1 MKRIPA
7 NRRLF
12 LLITLLFLFSGIKT
26 FAQNTVGIGTNTPNQ
41 NAVLELVSTGNNQ
54 GFLVPRMT
62 TAQRT
67 DPGFEGIL
75 TSTDNGLMVFDTDE
89 GAIFFWY
96 EGVWVNSSESG
107 STTTGGDVS
116 GDISAITVTAIQGQP
131 VSSDVP
137 TIDYVLKWDGSA
149 WVPQP
154 DDGNT
159 YTAGVGID
167 ITGLEIT
174 NTGDTDASDDLVTT
188 SIAGGDITGEFAA
201 LTVTSI
207 QGNPVEATVPTNGQ
221 ILKWDGSQWAL
232 SNDDDS
238 GSNAAIDVTYDNVTS
253 GLVATELQAAI
264 DELDATVDGLSGAG
278 DMLQSVYD
286 IDADNTVDL
295 AEDALTVG
303 GLTVETAVP
312 VGAVFTD
319 EELPATAT
327 TGDVLQ
333 WDGSNWVP
341 AAPAGGGDM
350 LQSTYDID
358 ANNIV
363 DDAETVNGLT
373 VETAVPVGALFT
385 DSQNA
390 LAVPYDN
397 VSSGLSGTDVQ
408 TAIDEMDGIID
419 GMGTPSANIIT
430 YDNVSSLLSATD
442 VQAAIDE
449 VDVNVDDIHL
459 LTGLP
464 INSQDIGLVSH
475 PVITDNGTLLD
486 AILEAG
492 TEADHLFSATG
503 ITIGDTD
510 LGTFSGATITDFN
523 STKGALQELETALE
537 GIGSFNT
544 DGEIPRA
551 DGIGLSSSNLYS
563 DGTNIG
569 IGQATPLSTI
579 HMDLDNHIISEGGDL
594 ILADNIYT
602 NVGVPTYTEDGRGV
616 ALALSSTGGDMQ
628 FFTAAVGT
636 AGNPATLNPILQIQE
651 SGGGVNTQWQ
661 ALDVIVAGDG
671 VNSGDLVLGDADNSA
686 TVTFRT
692 PDVATVT
699 TVYTLPDGDGST
711 GDILSTDGL
720 GGLSWVSSGLS
731 LPYADL
737 NTNAGSLFSITN
749 NGTGP
754 AASFVNAV
762 DATALFVQ
770 GNFGFEEGSDRDIFI
785 NPTTTGPGAELSL
798 IAGSAG
804 GAGPDNG
811 GNVSIIA
818 GDGVGTGG
826 GGGDIF
832 LSPGLPSGGGLE
844 GYIYAQGPLF
854 IQGDGSFSRP
864 LVFEDGDGTNT
875 IAFVA
880 PDVVSTSATYVW
892 PALDGANGDVLST
905 DGSGGLSW
913 QPSGAFTTLYE
924 VPAGTGSGLGSSNIF
939 SDGTSV
945 SVGSNQFT
953 LPVDFSV
960 IRDNSTGNTNFVVG
974 TFSTVAD
981 EAPGISIMRSG
992 GTESIPADLV
1002 SGDRIG
1008 NLSFLSRA
1016 VGAFANA
1023 ASIEV
1028 FAEESH
1034 VSSQG
1039 SSMSFRTAANG
1050 ETDVTERIL
1059 IDGNGDVNIF
1069 NANLGV
1075 GVAPLYPLDIFGDAN
1090 LSGVIHKDGT
1100 GVLDFDIVSNNTF
1113 AGENAGSG
1121 LTTGTDVVFV
1131 GADAVTSTATLSNSV
1146 VVGSN
1151 SSSQNDNSVVVGNL
1165 STVNG
1170 DGGVALGQSAAAQN
1184 TNAIAIGPSTTV
1196 TGTNTTLIGD
1206 NVSTATPNAFIVAG
1220 TNDKILAINNVSP
1233 NGVDHLTV
1241 SSSGTSSQMRF
1252 SNSTTGYTGTDG
1264 FVISV
1269 GASAVNLLNRENTR
1283 MDFGN
1288 NGVTNMSIDATGQV
1302 GIGTTTPSGPLDID
1316 FGIGQIFVTG
1326 NNNQQFGIF
1335 DLINAGTGA
1344 AAMRFDGAITMGMD
1358 QSDANKFKIN
1368 MGSTFSGGEDFTITS
1383 GGSVGIANTAPTY
1396 TFDVAHDNAPASGG
1410 IGLRNLAGGEPWNF
1424 FVNSGSSDLLVYA
1437 NGALRGTFAN
1447 VDGSYTPASDRRL
1460 KKNFQSLE
1468 PVLSK
1473 IQDVKIH
1480 RYHFNRQS
1488 DDELKNIG
1496 VVAQELKEV
1505 FPSLVHYQEDQDV
1518 YTVNYS
1524 GLAPITIKAIQELN
1538 AIILSQKN
1546 EINDLKASLSEK
1558 EVQLDKLE
1566 NDVSQIKKAL
1576 GISSE
1581 LSEK

>member
-7 NRRLF
+7 NRRL
-12 LLITLLFLFSGIKT
+12 LLITLLFLFAGIKT

-96 EGVWVNSSESG
+96 EGVWVNSSEGG
-107 STTTGGDVS
+107 STTTGGDVT

-131 VSSDVP
+131 VSTDVP

-188 SIAGGDITGEFAA
+188 SVAGGDITGEFAA

-207 QGNPVEATVPTNGQ
+207 QGNPVEATAPTNGQ

-238 GSNAAIDVTYDNVTS
+238 GSNAAVDVTYDNVTS
-253 GLVATELQAAI
+253 GLAATDIQAAI
-264 DELDATVDGLSGAG
+264 DELDVTVDGLSGAG

-333 WDGSNWVP
+333 WDGATWGP

-358 ANNIV
+358 ADNIV

-373 VETAVPVGALFT
+373 VETAVPAGALFT
-385 DSQNA
+385 DGQNA

-408 TAIDEMDGIID
+408 TAIDELDGIID

-442 VQAAIDE
+442 LQAAIDE

-464 INSQDIGLVSH
+464 INSQDIGLVSN

-492 TEADHLFSATG
+492 TAADHLYSATG
-503 ITIGDTD
+503 ITVGDTD
-510 LGTFSGATITDFN
+510 LGTFTGATITDFN
-523 STKGALQELETALE
+523 STKGALQELETAVE
-537 GIGSFNT
+537 GISGFNT
-544 DGEIPRA
+544 DGEIPRG
-551 DGIGLSSSNLYS
+551 DGAGLTSSNLYS

-579 HMDLDNHIISEGGDL
+579 HMNLDNHIISEAGDL
-594 ILADNIYT
+594 IIADNIYT
-602 NVGVPTYTEDGRGV
+602 DLGVPTYTEDGGGV
-616 ALALSSTGGDMQ
+616 ALAISSTGGDMQ
-628 FFTAAVGT
+628 FLTAPIGT
-636 AGNPATLNPILQIQE
+636 SGDPATLNPIFQIQD
-651 SGGGVNTQWQ
+651 SGGGVATQWT
-661 ALDVIVAGDG
+661 AEDVIVSGDG
-671 VNSGDLVLGDADNSA
+671 ANSGDLVLGDADNSE

-699 TVYTLPDGDGST
+699 TVYTLPDGDGT
-711 GDILSTDGL
+711 GGDVLSTDGS
-720 GGLSWVSSGLS
+720 GNLSWTSSGLS
-731 LPYADL
+731 LPFADG
-737 NTNAGSLFSITN
+737 NTDGGSLFSITN
-749 NGTGP
+749 SGAGP

-785 NPTTTGPGAELSL
+785 NPTTTGAGSTLSL

-804 GAGPDNG
+804 GAGPFPG
-811 GNVSIIA
+811 GDISIIA
-818 GDGVGTGG
+818 GNGVGTGG
-826 GGGDIF
+826 NGGNIILTPGPAGGGA
-832 LSPGLPSGGGLE
+832 E
-844 GYIYAQGPLF
+844 GTVIAESSLH
-854 IQGDGSFSRP
+854 IMGDGAFSRP
-864 LVFEDGDGTNT
+864 LVFEDADGDNT

-939 SDGTSV
+939 SDGSLV
-945 SVGSNQFT
+945 SVGSDQFT
-953 LPVDFSV
+953 LPVDFTV
-960 IRDNSTGNTNFVVG
+960 LRDNDSGNANLVVG
-974 TFSTVAD
+974 SFSNVAN
-981 EAPGISIMRSG
+981 EAGGINIMHSR
-992 GTESIPADLV
+992 GTESIPADLQ
-1002 SGDRIG
+1002 SGDRVG
-1008 NLSFLSRA
+1008 TMSWLTRSS
-1016 VGAFANA
+1016 GAFNNA
-1023 ASIEV
+1023 ATIEV
-1028 FAEESH
+1028 FAQENH
-1034 VSSQG
+1034 GTSQG
-1039 SSMSFRTAANG
+1039 SSVSFRTAAIG

-1075 GVAPLYPLDIFGDAN
+1075 GIAPVHELDVAGDIN
-1090 LSGVIHKDGT
+1090 LT
-1100 GVLDFDIVSNNTF
+1100 GVLLKSGSPIYDVNFASDITSLGED
-1113 AGENAGSG
+1113 AGAGATSGSG
-1121 LTTGTDVVFV
+1121 VTFIGAGADTGTP
-1131 GADAVTSTATLSNSV
+1131 TLANSV
-1146 VVGSN
+1146 VVGALST
-1151 SSSQNDNSVVVGNL
+1151 SQNDNSVVVGAN
-1165 STVNG
+1165 SVVNG
-1170 DGGVALGQSAAAQN
+1170 DGGIAVGYNVSSSN
-1184 TNAIAIGPSTTV
+1184 TGTIAIGENLIVS
-1196 TGTNTTLIGD
+1196 GTNTTVIGD
-1206 NVSTATPNAFIVAG
+1206 NVNTATPNAFIVSG
-1220 TNDKILAINNVSP
+1220 TNDKLFSINNINP
-1233 NGVDHLTV
+1233 NGVDHLTIG
-1241 SSSGTSSQMRF
+1241 SSGTSTQMRM
-1252 SNSTTGYTGTDG
+1252 SNSSTGFTATDG
-1264 FVISV
+1264 FSISV
-1269 GASAVNLLNRENTR
+1269 GTSAVNLLNRENTR

-1288 NGVTNMSIDATGQV
+1288 NGVTNLSIDATGQV
-1302 GIGTTTPSGPLDID
+1302 GVGTTTPSATLDVV
-1316 FGIGQIFVTG
+1316 GASELNGNVTSTG
-1326 NNNQQFGIF
+1326 NFSGARYLLQNTGSNNMVPIAYGTFALDATPLTIT
-1335 DLINAGTGA
+1335 DNMTGA
-1344 AAMRFDGAITMGMD
+1344 FTGATGEY
-1358 QSDANKFKIN
+1358 
-1368 MGSTFSGGEDFTITS
+1368 TLTVTGEDFSTMNNYIIQVTPY
-1383 GGSVGIANTAPTY
+1383 TADQPL
-1396 TFDVAHDNAPASGG
+1396 FGVV
-1410 IGLRNLAGGEPWNF
+1410 E
-1424 FVNSGSSDLLVYA
+1424 SGS
-1437 NGALRGTFAN
+1437 GT
-1447 VDGSYTPASDRRL
+1447 
-1460 KKNFQSLE
+1460 
-1468 PVLSK
+1468 
-1473 IQDVKIH
+1473 
-1480 RYHFNRQS
+1480 
-1488 DDELKNIG
+1488 NI
-1496 VVAQELKEV
+1496 
-1505 FPSLVHYQEDQDV
+1505 
-1518 YTVNYS
+1518 TVQIYNLS
-1524 GLAPITIKAIQELN
+1524 GLGQATDFSIVIFKP
-1538 AIILSQKN
+1538 
-1546 EINDLKASLSEK
+1546 
-1558 EVQLDKLE
+1558 
-1566 NDVSQIKKAL
+1566 
-1576 GISSE
+1576 
-1581 LSEK
+1581 